1 MRHDMTLSIIVDLS
15 LSLSLSLSPQLY
27 PWPTLSQFG
36 VGFKLLFFL
45 VIIVICIQ
53 STGSGRVAELLE
65 R

>member
-1 MRHDMTLSIIVDLS
+1 MRDMTTSHHTQPNCPPVS
-15 LSLSLSLSPQLY
+15 LALL
-27 PWPTLSQFG
+27 TLSQFG

>member
-1 MRHDMTLSIIVDLS
+1 MTLSLIVDLS
-15 LSLSLSLSPQLY
+15 LSLSLSLRTTS
-27 PWPTLSQFG
+27 PTLSQFG

-45 VIIVICIQ
+45 VVIVICIQ